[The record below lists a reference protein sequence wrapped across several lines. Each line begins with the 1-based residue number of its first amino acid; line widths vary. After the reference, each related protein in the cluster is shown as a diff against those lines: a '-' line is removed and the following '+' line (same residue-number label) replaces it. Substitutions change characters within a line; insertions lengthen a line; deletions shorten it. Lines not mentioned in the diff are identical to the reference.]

1 MSEQT
6 NTPHPPSSDPEEV
19 VAVASER
26 EAPSDDLISDD
37 EQGEVDEDELGFAD
51 ESEIPESELVE
62 DFGPLDEGLVGLV
75 QLAVTT
81 VSEVKAE
88 DIVIVDVRGRTSY
101 CDVLVLCTGITG
113 RQVRAIANQLLGAH
127 KRAGRGRPLG
137 VEGLDSGKWALVD
150 MGDVLVHVFDDPWRG
165 YYDLDG
171 LWMDAPRISMAEVG
185 LTEEGLL
192 PRLAEAAEE

>member
-1 MSEQT
+1 MSELTT
-6 NTPHPPSSDPEEV
+6 NSDLPPQHEQEEV
-19 VAVASER
+19 ESAESDREFSADDVEVA
-26 EAPSDDLISDD
+26 
-37 EQGEVDEDELGFAD
+37 DELDTGD
-51 ESEIPESELVE
+51 ELEEVP
-62 DFGPLDEGLVGLV
+62 DFGPLDDILVSLV

-88 DIVIVDVRGRTSY
+88 HIVVIDVRGRTSY
-101 CDVLVLCTGITG
+101 CDVLVLCTAITD

-137 VEGLDSGKWALVD
+137 VEGLESGRWALVD

-171 LWMDAPRISMAEVG
+171 LWMDAPRISMHDVG
-185 LTEEGLL
+185 LTEEGLF
-192 PRLAEAAEE
+192 PRETESDEE